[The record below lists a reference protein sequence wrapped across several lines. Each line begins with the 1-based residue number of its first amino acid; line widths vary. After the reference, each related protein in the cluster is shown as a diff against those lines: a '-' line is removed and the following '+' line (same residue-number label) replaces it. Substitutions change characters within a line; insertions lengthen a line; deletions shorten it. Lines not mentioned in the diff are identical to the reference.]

1 MDAKLKMRTERKGEI
16 VEEVFRKAEASAE
29 DEEESRAAIRQKKKP
44 AGSTW

>member
-1 MDAKLKMRTERKGEI
+1 MDAKLKMRTERKGV
-16 VEEVFRKAEASAE
+16 VEEFLGKAEASAE